1 MTSNNTMK
9 KKEYGN
15 MSNNEIK
22 LEMRNL
28 ENSYEALKIKA
39 LKIINEMHDLDSEYI
54 AAKNE
59 LINRSKGILWQ
70 KVM

>member
-1 MTSNNTMK
+1 MK

-59 LINRSKGILWQ
+59 LINRSKGILWK

>member
-1 MTSNNTMK
+1 MK
-9 KKEYGN
+9 KKEYCN

-22 LEMRNL
+22 LEMLNL

>member
-1 MTSNNTMK
+1 MT

-22 LEMRNL
+22 LEIRNL

>member
-1 MTSNNTMK
+1 MK

-39 LKIINEMHDLDSEYI
+39 LKIINEMHDLDSKYI

>member
-1 MTSNNTMK
+1 MK

-70 KVM
+70 KVTY

>member
-1 MTSNNTMK
+1 MK

-22 LEMRNL
+22 FEMRNL

>member
-1 MTSNNTMK
+1 MK

>member
-1 MTSNNTMK
+1 MK
-9 KKEYGN
+9 KKEYSN

>member
-1 MTSNNTMK
+1 MK

-28 ENSYEALKIKA
+28 ENSYEALKIRA

>member
-1 MTSNNTMK
+1 MN

>member
-1 MTSNNTMK
+1 MK

-22 LEMRNL
+22 LEMHNL

>member
-1 MTSNNTMK
+1 MK

-70 KVM
+70 KVL

>member
-1 MTSNNTMK
+1 MK

-39 LKIINEMHDLDSEYI
+39 LKIIIEMHDLDSEYI

-70 KVM
+70 

>member
-1 MTSNNTMK
+1 MK

-39 LKIINEMHDLDSEYI
+39 LKIINEMHYLDSEYI